1 MLTARGKVFADVIKD
16 ICWTKGWGTTG
27 ISKMDANDIDE
38 ELFCD
43 DLELSHI
50 IERKIDNIV

>member
-1 MLTARGKVFADVIKD
+1 MLTARGKVFADVI
-16 ICWTKGWGTTG
+16 
-27 ISKMDANDIDE
+27 KMDANDIDE

>member
-1 MLTARGKVFADVIKD
+1 
-16 ICWTKGWGTTG
+16 
-27 ISKMDANDIDE
+27 MDANDIDE